1 MNEPRVN
8 EPRVNEPGVNDHTHR
23 ESAVNAPPVSLPWW
37 RSQSVGKAEPPS
49 VVRRRRI
56 TVAVV
61 LVIGAALLG
70 VSLTRSPGDTS
81 FYWLTLA
88 MAAVWAGGAR
98 LSGPLHVGTVRYGDR
113 ARRPVLLGTAVGLT
127 LAAAFVVGGL
137 VAREIPG
144 VREYITDVL
153 AFANQ
158 GALALV
164 VFITLVNGISEE
176 LFFRGALYT
185 ALGTFHPAL
194 VSTAIY
200 VLVTLASGNPMLGF
214 AAILLGAVSAYE
226 RRITGGVLASVLTHF
241 WWGLA
246 MVLALP
252 PLFGV

>member
-1 MNEPRVN
+1 LNEPLLN
-8 EPRVNEPGVNDHTHR
+8 
-23 ESAVNAPPVSLPWW
+23 ESAVNAPVAAEPWW
-37 RSQSVGKAEPPS
+37 RTEAFHEAEAPS

-56 TVAVV
+56 TIAVV

-70 VSLTRSPGDTS
+70 VSLTRSPGDPS

-98 LSGPLHVGTVRYGDR
+98 LSGPLHVGTVHYRGKS
-113 ARRPVLLGTAVGLT
+113 RRPILLGTAVGVT

-153 AFANQ
+153 EFANQ
-158 GALALV
+158 GALPLV

-185 ALGTFHPAL
+185 ALGRFHPAA

-214 AAILLGAVSAYE
+214 AAILLGAVSVYL